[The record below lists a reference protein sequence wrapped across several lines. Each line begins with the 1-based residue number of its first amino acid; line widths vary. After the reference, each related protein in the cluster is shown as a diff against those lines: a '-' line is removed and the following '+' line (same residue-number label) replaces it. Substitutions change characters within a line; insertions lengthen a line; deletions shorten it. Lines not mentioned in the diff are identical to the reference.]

1 MMKRYIVYLW
11 ALLLALPV
19 SGLRAQQTAPSGAK
33 FGFGLSVNPISGLR
47 ANNDFKSRDFV
58 GNAIAAEAAVPYQ
71 MFLLAQSPMVS
82 VSGKLR
88 LGEKMALKGSV
99 GFSGAYFNYVEYVP
113 NDKERFFNP
122 FSEEVV
128 TDRIRFHLS
137 GGGVSLGLECGSDVG
152 KRFRISGG
160 ASLLYSYGGA
170 VINFDYGNE
179 ITDINRN
186 PSIMPLIADSL
197 NMYVGNV
204 DVADARPLKRYNVG
218 FEHGFGLMLD
228 LGAEFFLTPKVSL
241 GLNAT
246 ITPFMLVVQP
256 QTYTVY
262 EGYSNLKGEAIELNR
277 LVSPGS
283 TSILYGTENLGLVLS
298 VHYYL

>member
-1 MMKRYIVYLW
+1 MWV
-11 ALLLALPV
+11 LLLAFSV
-19 SGLRAQQTAPSGAK
+19 SGLRAQQTTPSSAK

-47 ANNDFKSRDFV
+47 ANKDFKSRDFV

-82 VSGKLR
+82 VGGKYR
-88 LGEKMALKGSV
+88 LNEKLAVKGSV
-99 GFSGAYFNYVEYVP
+99 GLSGAYFNYVEYVP
-113 NDKERFFNP
+113 DDKALYSNP
-122 FSEEVV
+122 LSGEVV

-137 GGGVSLGLECGSDVG
+137 GGGISLGIERGSDVG
-152 KRFRISGG
+152 KRFRVSGG

-170 VINFDYGNE
+170 VIHFDYGNE
-179 ITDINRN
+179 MTSLNRN
-186 PSIMPLIADSL
+186 PSIMPLIEDSL
-197 NMYVGNV
+197 NHFAGTG
-204 DVADARPLKRYNVG
+204 DVAYARPLKRYNVG

-228 LGAEFFLTPKVSL
+228 LGAECFLTPKVSV

-246 ITPFMLVVQP
+246 ITPLLLVIQP

-262 EGYSNLKGEAIELNR
+262 EGYSNLKGEVMELNR
-277 LVSPGS
+277 MVSPGS

>member
-1 MMKRYIVYLW
+1 MKRYG
-11 ALLLALPV
+11 LLFLMLFLALPF
-19 SGLRAQQTAPSGAK
+19 SGLRAQQTSPSGAK
-33 FGFGLSVNPISGLR
+33 FGIGLSVNPISGLR
-47 ANNDFKSRDFV
+47 ANGDFKSRDFV

-88 LGEKMALKGSV
+88 LNGKMAVKGSV
-99 GFSGAYFNYVEYVP
+99 GLSGAYFNYVEYVP
-113 NDKERFFNP
+113 DDKELYANP

-179 ITDINRN
+179 ITVLNRT

-197 NMYVGNV
+197 NMFVSNG
-204 DVADARPLKRYNVG
+204 DVAYARPLKRYNVG
-218 FEHGFGLMLD
+218 FEHGLGLMLD
-228 LGAEFFLTPKVSL
+228 LGAECFLTPKVSI

-246 ITPFMLVVQP
+246 ITPFMVVVQP

-262 EGYSNLKGEAIELNR
+262 EGYSQLKGETIELNR

-283 TSILYGTENLGLVLS
+283 TSILYGTENLGLVVS

>member
-1 MMKRYIVYLW
+1 MKRYGLFF
-11 ALLLALPV
+11 LMLFLALSF
-19 SGLRAQQTAPSGAK
+19 SGLRAQQTSPSGAK
-33 FGFGLSVNPISGLR
+33 FGIGLSVNPISGLR
-47 ANNDFKSRDFV
+47 ANGDFKSRDFV

-88 LGEKMALKGSV
+88 LNGKMAVKGSV
-99 GFSGAYFNYVEYVP
+99 GLSGAYFNYVEYVP
-113 NDKERFFNP
+113 DDKELYANP

-179 ITDINRN
+179 ITVLNRT

-197 NMYVGNV
+197 NMFVSNG
-204 DVADARPLKRYNVG
+204 DVAYARPLKRYNVG
-218 FEHGFGLMLD
+218 FEHGLGLMLD
-228 LGAEFFLTPKVSL
+228 LGAECFLTPKVSI

-246 ITPFMLVVQP
+246 ITPFMVVVQP

-262 EGYSNLKGEAIELNR
+262 EGYSQLKGETIELNR

-283 TSILYGTENLGLVLS
+283 TSILYGTENLGLVVS